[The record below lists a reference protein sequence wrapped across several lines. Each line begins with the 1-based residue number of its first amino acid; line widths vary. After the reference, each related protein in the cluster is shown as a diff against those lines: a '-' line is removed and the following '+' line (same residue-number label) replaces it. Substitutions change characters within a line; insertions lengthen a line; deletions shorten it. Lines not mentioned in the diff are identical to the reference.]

1 MTNGI
6 WPPLKF
12 AEWQQT
18 ADTLHMWT
26 QIVGKTRLALSPLQA
41 HWWNVPLY
49 VSARGLNTSAMP
61 YGSEFLEI
69 TFDFVSHE
77 LKFVASTGA
86 SLSTPLR
93 AQSVADFYREYQR
106 SLAALGVSVDIH
118 PVPVEVQH
126 PIPFDQDVEHASYD
140 PHAAHRFWRVLMHAD
155 KIFQQ
160 FSSRFVGKVSP
171 VHFFWGSFDLAV
183 TRFSGRRAP
192 PRAGADA
199 VTREAYSHEVISAGF
214 WPGNGGFG
222 EAAFYCYA
230 APSPKGLEAALIQ
243 PAKAGY
249 NTVLGEFIYLY
260 EDLRQESS
268 PDEALLT
275 LLESS
280 YEAAATLAQWDRSLL
295 ERASP
300 SQIGR
305 STSASRSR

>member
-1 MTNGI
+1 MSPDT
-6 WPPLKF
+6 WPELKWLDWH
-12 AEWQQT
+12 ET
-18 ADTLHMWT
+18 ADTLHLWT

-69 TFDFVSHE
+69 TIDFVSHE
-77 LKFVASTGA
+77 LRFLMSTGA

-93 AQSVADFYREYQR
+93 AQSVASFYSEYQR
-106 SLAALGVSVDIH
+106 SLAALGVRVNIH
-118 PVPVEVQH
+118 PVPVELQH
-126 PIPFDQDVEHASYD
+126 PIPFLDDEAHATYD
-140 PHAAHRFWRVLMHAD
+140 PHAAHQFWRVLMQAD
-155 KIFQQ
+155 QVFQQ

-183 TRFSGRRAP
+183 TRFSGRPAP
-192 PRAGADA
+192 PRQGADA

-230 APSPKGLEAALIQ
+230 APAPKGLEGATIQ

-249 NTVLGEFIYLY
+249 NHALGEFIYLY
-260 EDLRQESS
+260 DDVRREPAPED
-268 PDEALLT
+268 ALLT
-275 LLESS
+275 FLQSS
-280 YEAAATLAQWDRSLL
+280 YEAGATLGKWDRNLL
-295 ERASP
+295 ERHSSTSP
-300 SQIGR
+300 SR
-305 STSASRSR
+305 